1 MPHPSIANRR
11 LLIQHRYSLFADRDT
26 VIKHLFEYWKSRG
39 FTLLLDDDGNLSGT
53 RGSYLANFT
62 SFDSTK
68 LISSIMLECSEQG
81 DVQTTTL
88 IDLSGQILTAWN
100 QLDLEIEHVLCH
112 REFTGLTE
120 PELLKRYRKARLISN
135 ITWVLSLGL
144 TTHVMPAAYRTL
156 LDDVNPS
163 TDGPVLLYLAP
174 GEC

>member
-11 LLIQHRYSLFADRDT
+11 LLIQHSYVLVADRDSI
-26 VIKHLFEYWKSRG
+26 IKHLFGYWKARG
-39 FTLLLDDDGNLSGT
+39 FTLFLDDDGNISGT

-68 LISSIMLECSEQG
+68 LISSIILECSEQG
-81 DVQTTTL
+81 NVQTTTL

-100 QLDLEIEHVLCH
+100 QLDLELEHVLCH

-120 PELLKRYRKARLISN
+120 PELLKRYRTARLISN

-163 TDGPVLLYLAP
+163 TNSPVLFYLSP

>member
-11 LLIQHRYSLFADRDT
+11 LLIQHSYVLVADRDSI
-26 VIKHLFEYWKSRG
+26 IKHLFGYWKARG
-39 FTLLLDDDGNLSGT
+39 FTLFLDDGGNLSGT

-68 LISSIMLECSEQG
+68 LISSIVLECSEQG
-81 DVQTTTL
+81 HVQTTTL
-88 IDLSGQILTAWN
+88 IDLSGQILTLWN
-100 QLDLEIEHVLCH
+100 QLDLELEHVLCH

-120 PELLKRYRKARLISN
+120 PELLKRYRTARLISN

-163 TDGPVLLYLAP
+163 TNAPVLLYLSP